1 MFKTKHKKLFSWS
14 ITLMFAVTLTVLS
27 CDGKQQHDQ
36 VSNIDTIPELV
47 LQIKKC
53 SKLYTTECKIRKIVT
68 HDDQVAVKGKIFN
81 HDYNI
86 NLPLG
91 QRKVAIPIDA
101 TVKAYVD
108 FSSFTRDN
116 VAKRGDKIEVTLPD
130 PRIVVTA
137 TTIDHDMVKQY
148 VPALR
153 KNFSSEELY
162 SYASQGREAIVKDI
176 PKLGLIAH
184 AQADAANIIIPIIAQ
199 MGYKEE
205 NITVTFK
212 KDFTPKEIVSM
223 IENTD
228 VENGK
233 KR

>member
-1 MFKTKHKKLFSWS
+1 M
-14 ITLMFAVTLTVLS
+14 AVVVAAALTMLS
-27 CDGKQQHDQ
+27 CSSGQPHDQ
-36 VSNIDTIPELV
+36 VPGIDTIPEMV

-53 SKLYTTECKIRKIVT
+53 SKLYTTECKIHKIVT
-68 HDDQVAVKGKIFN
+68 HDDRVTVNGKIFN

-91 QRKVAIPIDA
+91 ERKVAIPIDA
-101 TVKAYVD
+101 TAKAYID
-108 FSSFTRDN
+108 FSTFSRDN
-116 VAKRGDKIEVTLPD
+116 VRKRGDKIEVILPD

-137 TTIDHDMVKQY
+137 TTIDHDMVKQH
-148 VPALR
+148 VPILR
-153 KNFSSEELY
+153 QKFSSEELY
-162 SYASQGREAIVKDI
+162 NYARQGREAIVKDI
-176 PKLGLIAH
+176 PQLGLIAH

-223 IENTD
+223 IENAD
-228 VENGK
+228 IENGK

>member
-1 MFKTKHKKLFSWS
+1 MFKTKYKKLFSWS

>member
-1 MFKTKHKKLFSWS
+1 MM
-14 ITLMFAVTLTVLS
+14 IAVALTVLS
-27 CDGKQQHDQ
+27 CSGKQQGDQ
-36 VSNIDTIPELV
+36 VSSIDTIPELV

-53 SKLYTTECKIRKIVT
+53 SKLYTTECKIHKIVT

-108 FSSFTRDN
+108 FSSFSREN
-116 VAKRGDKIEVTLPD
+116 VKKQGDKIEVILPD

-153 KNFSSEELY
+153 KNFTSDELY
-162 SYASQGREAIVKDI
+162 NYASQGREAIVKDI

>member
-1 MFKTKHKKLFSWS
+1 MFKTKHKKLFLQS
-14 ITLMFAVTLTVLS
+14 ITLMFAITLTVLS
-27 CDGKQQHDQ
+27 CGGKQQHDQ

-53 SKLYTTECKIRKIVT
+53 SKLYTTECKIHKIVT

-108 FSSFTRDN
+108 FSSFSRDN

-162 SYASQGREAIVKDI
+162 NYASQGREAIVKDI

>member
-1 MFKTKHKKLFSWS
+1 MM
-14 ITLMFAVTLTVLS
+14 IAVALTVLS
-27 CDGKQQHDQ
+27 CSGKQQGDQ
-36 VSNIDTIPELV
+36 VSSIDTIPELV

-53 SKLYTTECKIRKIVT
+53 SKLYTTECKIHKIVT

-108 FSSFTRDN
+108 FSSFSREN
-116 VAKRGDKIEVTLPD
+116 VKKQGDKIEVILPD

-153 KNFSSEELY
+153 KKFTSDELY
-162 SYASQGREAIVKDI
+162 NYASQGREAIVKDI